1 MRLYESLVG
10 NVGIG
15 KKVII
20 QQWLDSN
27 PKELFA
33 NYGNINKYMYG
44 ESTGISQKK
53 DGFYTVHFMP
63 NDNTPNFVRFNNI
76 CNMNISSGIDNG
88 PRPKYPEIYTPKYIG
103 HLEVFGWDLRRQK
116 LDFDCDGTL
125 TPRYKIRKF
134 DKEVGVVEFQEN
146 IWGNTTINIKN
157 GAFEIGSIFHLDAG
171 SVIHTDTLVLD
182 NLNTTRYTSS
192 KRVTEIVNSIV
203 SSKNFPDLT
212 TIYADN
218 GKYTK
223 SGNMWVFEK
232 NK

>member
-15 KKVII
+15 RKVVI

-33 NYGNINKYMYG
+33 NYGNINNYIYCD
-44 ESTGISQKK
+44 SIGISQKK
-53 DGFYTVHFMP
+53 DSFSTVRFMP
-63 NDNTPNFVRFNNI
+63 NDDTPDFVRFNNI
-76 CNMNISSGIDNG
+76 CSMHISSGIYNG
-88 PRPKYPEIYTPKYIG
+88 SRPKYPKIYTPKHIG

-116 LDFDCDGTL
+116 LDFDCDSSLIGGYSMRDL
-125 TPRYKIRKF
+125 
-134 DKEVGVVEFQEN
+134 DKQINVIEFQGN

-157 GAFEIGSIFHLDAG
+157 GAFKIDSIFHLDTG
-171 SVIHTDTLVLD
+171 SVIHTDTLVL
-182 NLNTTRYTSS
+182 NLNTTHYTSLE
-192 KRVTEIVNSIV
+192 KVTEIVNSILYP
-203 SSKNFPDLT
+203 NFPDLT

-218 GKYTK
+218 RKYTK
-223 SGNMWVFEK
+223 SGDMWVFEK